1 MSIEIKIEALTE
13 AVNNLTKAIVSRGTS
28 VPASVP
34 ASAPA
39 SAPTMPAPPVFD
51 QPAVTPRPAP
61 AQQMVTAPFSDTK
74 QLVDYV
80 MSTYKQLGAQ
90 KGAGI
95 QTVLQQLG
103 YVNINDVQP
112 VHFDA
117 FYHAIEQLKL

>member
-28 VPASVP
+28 
-34 ASAPA
+34 APA
-39 SAPTMPAPPVFD
+39 MPAAPVFN
-51 QPAVTPRPAP
+51 QPAVTPQPAP
-61 AQQMVTAPFSDTK
+61 AQQMVTAPFSDAK

-103 YVNINDVQP
+103 YANINDVQP
-112 VHFDA
+112 AHFDA